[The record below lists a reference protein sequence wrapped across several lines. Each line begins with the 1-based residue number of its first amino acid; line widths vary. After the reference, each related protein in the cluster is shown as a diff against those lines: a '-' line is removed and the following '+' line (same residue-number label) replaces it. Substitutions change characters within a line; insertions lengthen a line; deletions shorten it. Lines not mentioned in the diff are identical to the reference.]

1 MGRIGVEYEIG
12 GFIMFWEV
20 FIRGDILFWVILVL
34 GGPPLVILIH
44 RLFQLHRARVHTAD
58 LLSGIINNIQ
68 RGNVAEARQHCVIT
82 PGPVSHVLQASID
95 GMNKPIDD
103 LIQDLDMVGRTEIVR
118 MERRLSLLALI
129 AQTAPIL
136 GLIGAVFG
144 LIRLVTSIRE
154 TAPLT
159 QVANVADGLIPAL
172 MVTAAGLVVSMIAF
186 AAYHVLVGK
195 IDRLVIEMEQ
205 AATAMV
211 QFIRSERSKS

>member
-1 MGRIGVEYEIG
+1 
-12 GFIMFWEV
+12 
-20 FIRGDILFWVILVL
+20 
-34 GGPPLVILIH
+34 
-44 RLFQLHRARVHTAD
+44 
-58 LLSGIINNIQ
+58 
-68 RGNVAEARQHCVIT
+68 
-82 PGPVSHVLQASID
+82 
-95 GMNKPIDD
+95 
-103 LIQDLDMVGRTEIVR
+103 MVGRSEIVR
-118 MERRLSLLALI
+118 MERRLSLLSLI

-144 LIRLVTSIRE
+144 LIRLVASIRE

-159 QVANVADGLIPAL
+159 QVADVAGGLIPAL
-172 MVTAAGLVVSMIAF
+172 IVTAVGLMVSMVAF

>member
-1 MGRIGVEYEIG
+1 
-12 GFIMFWEV
+12 MFWEV
-20 FIRGDILFWVILVL
+20 FIRGDVLLWVILVL
-34 GGPPLVILIH
+34 GVVTLVIFFN
-44 RLFQLHRARVHTAD
+44 RLFQLHRERVDSAD
-58 LLSGIINNIQ
+58 LLSGIINNVQ
-68 RGNVAEARQHCVIT
+68 RGNVAEARQHCAIT

-95 GMNKPIDD
+95 GMGKSIEDV
-103 LIQDLDMVGRTEIVR
+103 IQDVDMVGRTEIVR

-129 AQTAPIL
+129 AQTAPVL

-144 LIRLVTSIRE
+144 LIRLVVSIRE

-159 QVANVADGLIPAL
+159 QVADVAGGLIPAL

-205 AATAMV
+205 AATSMV